1 MAIAFIPVRDQSKVF
16 RANRESSLGK
26 GTVLKR
32 LSTGKKISDP
42 RDNPSDYQKVSNM
55 KVKLAE
61 QTEAIKQASLGT
73 SLFEVALSTYQLL
86 EEYYA
91 DLEAEANAIKANPV
105 STTAGADADEKKY
118 RLSLINSKLSS
129 INNLIST
136 TFDGNQIAAK
146 GTTGTTLKVAF
157 SGGYNPLE
165 VALSPLKEFK
175 SVTNGLY
182 DDTVTTTTDN
192 YNGKL
197 NADITTATDSDNLL
211 KIAEANKSTAAANYK
226 LLMAGITNIANIE
239 RLAEVQKTNT
249 TAAISA
255 LEDID
260 VQEEI
265 MELMQAQILE
275 ELSSEALIKI
285 KESSKYIINLIR
297 A

>member
-1 MAIAFIPVRDQSKVF
+1 MAIAFIPVRDQAKVF

-42 RDNPSDYQKVSNM
+42 RDNSSDYQKVSNM
-55 KVKLAE
+55 KMKIAE
-61 QTEAIKQASLGT
+61 YNEAIKQASLGT

-91 DLEAEANAIKANPV
+91 EIESIAAEIDTINPPPTGDSLTYYQNYVKGKQDAITNLLAIK
-105 STTAGADADEKKY
+105 
-118 RLSLINSKLSS
+118 
-129 INNLIST
+129 
-136 TFDGNQIAAK
+136 FDGKTVAK
-146 GTTGTTLKVAF
+146 AESTPSTLSISVAF
-157 SGGYNPLE
+157 SGTYSAVTVSLTE
-165 VALSPLKEFK
+165 LTALTAISDSSTVDNIKSLKDPAK
-175 SVTNGLY
+175 N
-182 DDTVTTTTDN
+182 
-192 YNGKL
+192 
-197 NADITTATDSDNLL
+197 
-211 KIAEANKSTAAANYK
+211 NKATAAANYK

-239 RLAEVQKTNT
+239 KLTEVQKTNT

-260 VQEEI
+260 VQEE
-265 MELMQAQILE
+265 MMNLMQAQILE